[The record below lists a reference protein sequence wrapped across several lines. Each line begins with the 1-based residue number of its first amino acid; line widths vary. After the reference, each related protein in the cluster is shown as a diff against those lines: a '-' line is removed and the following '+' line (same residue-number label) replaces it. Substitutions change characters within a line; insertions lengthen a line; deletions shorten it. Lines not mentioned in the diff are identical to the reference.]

1 MSKKHGGSLG
11 KLFKTSVLMQ
21 QFKDSQYKEWQKGKL
36 KEMFASLPRYPL
48 GVKIATTPSIVFFL
62 SVFGSEVPE
71 NETGSEG
78 IMVTSGLCV
87 RSQFVFISLGAVLHA
102 TEEHNRPPALCEGL
116 QNLPNLPP
124 NQTASSRRVISPLR
138 GSKFNC
144 QLSRP
149 LERSTSFPL
158 VGKAGLWCLQC
169 LQEVWE
175 GWLDVVLG
183 LWKWCCHR
191 GSMQEGFW
199 FKSSQGNLVLTLLK
213 VIIIKKSFGLWN
225 HGGPGAL
232 EKFPLW

>member
-36 KEMFASLPRYPL
+36 KEEMFASLPRYPL

-124 NQTASSRRVISPLR
+124 NQTASSRRVISPWGGQSSTVSYQGHLR
-138 GSKFNC
+138 EAQVFH
-144 QLSRP
+144 L
-149 LERSTSFPL
+149 
-158 VGKAGLWCLQC
+158 
-169 LQEVWE
+169 
-175 GWLDVVLG
+175 
-183 LWKWCCHR
+183 
-191 GSMQEGFW
+191 
-199 FKSSQGNLVLTLLK
+199 
-213 VIIIKKSFGLWN
+213 
-225 HGGPGAL
+225 
-232 EKFPLW
+232 

>member
-36 KEMFASLPRYPL
+36 KEMFASLPRHPL

-124 NQTASSRRVISPLR
+124 KQTASSRRVISPWGGQSSTVSYQGHLR
-138 GSKFNC
+138 EAQVFH
-144 QLSRP
+144 L
-149 LERSTSFPL
+149 
-158 VGKAGLWCLQC
+158 
-169 LQEVWE
+169 
-175 GWLDVVLG
+175 
-183 LWKWCCHR
+183 
-191 GSMQEGFW
+191 
-199 FKSSQGNLVLTLLK
+199 
-213 VIIIKKSFGLWN
+213 
-225 HGGPGAL
+225 
-232 EKFPLW
+232 

>member
-36 KEMFASLPRYPL
+36 KEMFASLPRHPL

-71 NETGSEG
+71 NETGREG

-102 TEEHNRPPALCEGL
+102 IEEHNRPPALCEGL

-124 NQTASSRRVISPLR
+124 NQTASSRRVISPWGGQSSTVSYQGHLR
-138 GSKFNC
+138 EAQVFH
-144 QLSRP
+144 L
-149 LERSTSFPL
+149 
-158 VGKAGLWCLQC
+158 
-169 LQEVWE
+169 
-175 GWLDVVLG
+175 
-183 LWKWCCHR
+183 
-191 GSMQEGFW
+191 
-199 FKSSQGNLVLTLLK
+199 
-213 VIIIKKSFGLWN
+213 
-225 HGGPGAL
+225 
-232 EKFPLW
+232 